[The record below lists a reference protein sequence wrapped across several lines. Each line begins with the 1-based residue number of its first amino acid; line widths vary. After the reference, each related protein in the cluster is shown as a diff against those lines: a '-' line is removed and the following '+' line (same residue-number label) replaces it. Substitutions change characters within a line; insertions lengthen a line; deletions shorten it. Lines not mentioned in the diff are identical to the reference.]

1 MLTYFLAAFIN
12 RTKSQ
17 YDSIYVSRF
26 IMIVAHATCKY
37 YSAKF
42 VALKIN
48 QNKGY
53 DRENKQLRISQRVL
67 KLSWHSMNT

>member
-1 MLTYFLAAFIN
+1 MN
-12 RTKSQ
+12 VPQ
-17 YDSIYVSRF
+17 
-26 IMIVAHATCKY
+26 ATCKY
-37 YSAKF
+37 CSAKF

-53 DRENKQLRISQRVL
+53 DRENKEWRISQRVL